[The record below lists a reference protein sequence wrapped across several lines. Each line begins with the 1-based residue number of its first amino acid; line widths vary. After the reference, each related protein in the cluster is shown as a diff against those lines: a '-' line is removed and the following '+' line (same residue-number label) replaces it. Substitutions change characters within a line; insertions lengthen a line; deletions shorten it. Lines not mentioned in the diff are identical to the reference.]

1 MTEPAALTAAKLY
14 AANGKDIIFL
24 EGILFEFSSTSLS
37 SGSFTK
43 VHTMELGGS
52 NSAFISTASAGVFST
67 GGACAEQIAVVSG
80 DHVKANNDNMYFDI
94 VWSWANGTS
103 ITI

>member
-1 MTEPAALTAAKLY
+1 MTAQSKLNVDEPMTEPAALTATKLY

-52 NSAFISTASAGVFST
+52 NSAFISTASAGVFPQ
-67 GGACAEQIAVVSG
+67 AEPARNRSQLYLVI
-80 DHVKANNDNMYFDI
+80 M
-94 VWSWANGTS
+94 
-103 ITI
+103 